1 MDEASCAINKE
12 FLDDRYVS
20 QTQCEQRRNKLLEE
34 NEKTQEDTLKLYGE
48 VKALAVSVNNNIYLN
63 RWMMGIVAVGF
74 SAMFIYL
81 LTH

>member
-34 NEKTQEDTLKLYGE
+34 NEKTQADTLKLYGE
-48 VKALAVSVNNNIYLN
+48 VKALAVSVNNTL
-63 RWMMGIVAVGF
+63 
-74 SAMFIYL
+74 S
-81 LTH
+81 